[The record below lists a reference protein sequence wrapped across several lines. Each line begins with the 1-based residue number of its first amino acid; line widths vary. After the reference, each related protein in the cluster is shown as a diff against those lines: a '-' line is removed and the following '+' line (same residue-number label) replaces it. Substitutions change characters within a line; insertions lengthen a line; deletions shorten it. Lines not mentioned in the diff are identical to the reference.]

1 MVRSYGA
8 EGLRAFVREHI
19 RLAQMFKEWVA
30 ADPRFEIMAPAHFGL
45 VCFRLNDGRGEA
57 ELGTLNKALMDR
69 LNATGKVYLT
79 HTALHGK
86 FSLRLVVG
94 QRTTRERHVRAAW
107 DLIRE
112 TAAGLG
118 VKPSA

>member
-1 MVRSYGA
+1 
-8 EGLRAFVREHI
+8 
-19 RLAQMFKEWVA
+19 
-30 ADPRFEIMAPAHFGL
+30 
-45 VCFRLNDGRGEA
+45 
-57 ELGTLNKALMDR
+57 MDR